1 MSSTMRQEYLFK
13 IIDVPHISEKSS
25 FISEKSNQVVFKVNP
40 TATKKEIKEA
50 VEMYFEVKV
59 ENVTV
64 MNMKGKE
71 RRHGQTKGR
80 LKSWKKAYVKLSKDD
95 SIDFSSSA

>member
-1 MSSTMRQEYLFK
+1 MTSVIRKEHLYK
-13 IIDVPHISEKSS
+13 IIDVPHISEKTS
-25 FISEKSNQVVFKVNP
+25 FISEKSNQVVFKVR
-40 TATKKEIKEA
+40 TDATKRDIKEA

-64 MNMKGKE
+64 INMKGKE

-95 SIDFSSSA
+95 NIDFSSSA

>member
-1 MSSTMRQEYLFK
+1 MCIR
-13 IIDVPHISEKSS
+13 DR
-25 FISEKSNQVVFKVNP
+25 VVFKVNP